1 MKEKVNVYQM
11 VTDRVIEQLEKG
23 IVPWQKPWSGA
34 GLADGGAINYISRKP
49 YSFLNQML
57 LGREANI
64 SPSSRSNLSEEIS
77 RRVQRLA

>member
-34 GLADGGAINYISRKP
+34 GLADGGAINYVSRKFIP
-49 YSFLNQML
+49 ESDAF
-57 LGREANI
+57 G
-64 SPSSRSNLSEEIS
+64 S
-77 RRVQRLA
+77 